1 METILKATLVSFLS
15 GMATMLGAIPVF
27 FLKKKLSH
35 KSYSAMLGI
44 SAGIMLGATFFSLIL
59 QSLEMSD
66 IYTVCSGVILG
77 ALFIEFISRVIPHE
91 HFFKGKEGP
100 DVNIKRIFLF
110 MLAITIHNFPEGMSV
125 GVGWALDDK
134 IKSISLATGI
144 GIQNIPEG
152 SSIALPLLALGYS
165 KWYCVFIT
173 FLSAIVEPV
182 GGFVGISLVTVFS
195 KLLPFVLAFAGGC
208 MLYVISGEMIPESH
222 EKGFGKIATWWLIA
236 GFVIMMFLDN
246 FKF

>member
-1 METILKATLVSFLS
+1 MDLILKATFVSFLS

-27 FLKKKLSH
+27 FLKRKLSH
-35 KSYSAMLGI
+35 KAYSAMLGV
-44 SAGIMLGATFFSLIL
+44 SGGIMLGATFFSLIL
-59 QSLEMSD
+59 ESIERSNPYVAVAGVL
-66 IYTVCSGVILG
+66 SGAI
-77 ALFIEFISRVIPHE
+77 FIELIARYIPHE

-100 DVNIKRIFLF
+100 DVNLKIIFLF

-125 GVGWALDDK
+125 GVGWALDDRA
-134 IKSISLATGI
+134 KSISLALGI

-173 FLSAIVEPV
+173 FLSAVVEPI
-182 GGFVGISLVTVFS
+182 GGLIGISVVTLFNGF
-195 KLLPFVLAFAGGC
+195 LPYALSFAGGC

-222 EKGFGKIATWWLIA
+222 EKGYGKIATWWLII
-236 GFVIMMFLDN
+236 GFVIMMFLDTL
-246 FKF
+246 F